1 MFNRSRIEGEGMAAL
16 RGNVR
21 YRFRSDEHDVN
32 VLLEGE
38 ASWVEHQVKELGLEG
53 VGWSMPI
60 GTEVQATNTSGI
72 PTSKKASEDA
82 LDDAPISEKPLDMG
96 PTPDPS
102 RIPVVRRPI
111 GQLNLQEELNAIGLQ
126 HPVRPDPIEL
136 MEALDEMEEPRPV
149 QGAMSIDPMAEA
161 WLRELLHLVV
171 REHGVTALK
180 TEVIEEVASKK
191 LGNREGT
198 TLEVWL
204 ESLFSAGKLVKVHGG
219 DATGWGPSPGWLK
232 GKF

>member
-1 MFNRSRIEGEGMAAL
+1 MFKTFCAEDSYMAKL
-16 RGNVR
+16 RGNIR

-32 VLLEGE
+32 VLLEGD
-38 ASWVEHQVKELGLEG
+38 ASWVGDRIRELGLEG

-60 GTEVQATNTSGI
+60 GSEVQATNTSGI
-72 PTSKKASEDA
+72 TPSATAPKGE
-82 LDDAPISEKPLDMG
+82 LDDSPIGAKPTDMG

-111 GQLNLQEELNAIGLQ
+111 GQLDLQAELDALGMQI
-126 HPVRPDPIEL
+126 PVRPDTIEL
-136 MEALDEMEEPRPV
+136 MEALDDMDEPLPV
-149 QGAMSIDPMAEA
+149 QGTMSVDPMAEA

-171 REHGVTALK
+171 REYGITALK

-198 TLEVWL
+198 ALKVWL
-204 ESLFSAGKLVKVHGG
+204 ESLFGAGKLVKVHGG

>member
-1 MFNRSRIEGEGMAAL
+1 MSKL

-21 YRFRSDEHDVN
+21 YRFRSDEHDIN
-32 VLLEGE
+32 VLLEGDS
-38 ASWVEHQVKELGLEG
+38 SWVDDRVKELGLEG

-60 GTEVQATNTSGI
+60 GSEVIATNSSGAV
-72 PTSKKASEDA
+72 PAKGGPKDA
-82 LDDAPISEKPLDMG
+82 LDDSPMGEKPLDMG

-111 GQLNLQEELNAIGLQ
+111 GQLDLQLELDTIGLQ
-126 HPVRPDPIEL
+126 LPARPDPIEL
-136 MEALDEMEEPRPV
+136 MEALDEMEEPLPI

-161 WLRELLHLVV
+161 WLRELMHLVV
-171 REHGVTALK
+171 REYGITALR

-191 LGNREGT
+191 LGGREGT
-198 TLEVWL
+198 ALEVWL
-204 ESLFSAGKLVKVHGG
+204 ESLFGAGKLVKVHGG
-219 DATGWGPSPGWLK
+219 DATGWGPSPAWLK